1 MLIDICAVQKW
12 VVHSQEFRWRKDGW
26 LKAWRRCHIR
36 GREYFSWWGYSV
48 FHIMEQFEER
58 LSQNQVTPS
67 VQGKTLLR
75 ADDLPSGTNE
85 QSDENQFRY
94 FKALKTSPKSLTCTL
109 REIGNSWYWKRKFDQ
124 VRVMFSSV
132 ESVWL
137 QYTDGLGRWECQS
150 KNLPCSSCSHCS
162 FKK

>member
-1 MLIDICAVQKW
+1 
-12 VVHSQEFRWRKDGW
+12 
-26 LKAWRRCHIR
+26 
-36 GREYFSWWGYSV
+36 
-48 FHIMEQFEER
+48 MEQFEER